1 MKALLL
7 ATDLSNRSE
16 RALHRAAQLVRQFR
30 CPWTV
35 LHVVDA
41 DQPQALAS
49 AWSAQVHEALAS
61 HLGEIA
67 ELAGAA
73 PALRVEVGD
82 PAERIVDFA
91 RSQGFDLLVMG
102 CHRRNALR
110 DVFVGTTLERVLRTG
125 DTPVLVVN
133 RETEGH
139 YHDILVGLDLSP
151 CSARAAQAAR
161 ELGILE
167 LARSRALY
175 AFEPFARLTLLGA
188 GLSDSALEDHEQRE
202 AVAARSAL
210 AQFLGEQGLLGVFSQ
225 HSAEEGLPITVLR
238 HALQQAEPDLLV
250 LGTRGMSGVKRALI
264 GSVADAALR
273 EFDCDMLVVPPAR

>member
-1 MKALLL
+1 MNALLL
-7 ATDLSNRSE
+7 ATDLSSRSE
-16 RALHRAAQLVRQFR
+16 RALRRAAQLVRQFR

-35 LHVVDA
+35 LHVVDG
-41 DQPQALAS
+41 DQPQALTS
-49 AWSAQVHEALAS
+49 AWGEQVHALLAS

-67 ELAGAA
+67 ELAGSV
-73 PALRVEVGD
+73 PALRIEVGD
-82 PAERIVDFA
+82 PAERIADFA

-102 CHRRNALR
+102 SHRRNALR

-133 RETEGH
+133 RETDGH
-139 YHDILVGLDLSP
+139 YHDILVGFDLSP
-151 CSARAAQAAR
+151 SSARAAQVAR
-161 ELGILE
+161 DLGLLE

-175 AFEPFARLTLLGA
+175 AFEPFARLTLLSA
-188 GLSDSALEDHEQRE
+188 GVSEAALEDHEQRE
-202 AVAARSAL
+202 TQAARAAL
-210 AQFLGEQGLLGVFSQ
+210 AQFLGEQGLLGLFSQ

-250 LGTRGMSGVKRALI
+250 LGTRGMGGLKRALI